1 MSLPLRC
8 AMNVSGVAVPQ
19 DDIRTV
25 KVNLALNERIDTFK
39 IVLNNEDDLHTEDYD
54 EGDVVEIWID
64 RNNPPTTK
72 VLKGIIEKKS
82 VKVDAKG
89 KDLLELEG
97 SDYSV
102 VFLNRYVVESYRD
115 KEISLIVKDLIA
127 KYAPSITTTNVNATT
142 VTLQDIRF
150 PYWKLS
156 ECLELLAKLAGL
168 WSYYVDSSLDL
179 HFFAPTSQDSGL
191 TITPSDLAELEYA
204 DDITPVKNAV
214 YVLGG
219 VDLAV
224 DQEKTGVAGGSL
236 SMADYW
242 YARPFSPT
250 RSEFKQLS
258 LYLEKLG
265 SPTSD
270 LEGEIREESEGL
282 PTGDLIKEFRYSK
295 NYLEVAAWKP
305 ISIEE
310 NLVTGKT
317 YWIILK
323 KVGDAE
329 NTYKWYHDGG
339 TTGTYAYSED
349 GINWTKNTSTYEL
362 AYKTYYGSRIIA
374 YAEDGVS
381 AGNYLRRDHV
391 VKDPSILSRQ
401 TARRIANRELE
412 RLRESVRDVEIPVQL
427 DSILKVGDM
436 VTVDVGK
443 LDGYYSV
450 TDVTLEVKPHLES
463 YAYKVRLSQRSEGL
477 EDYLKDLSDE
487 IRKTALGLEGIDT
500 TTPVDWYQMLSNPLK
515 LIDALYLNQRANLV
529 SSPFTVTDLLT
540 NTPKDSGTFVWG
552 TAKWAFSDWG

>member
-1 MSLPLRC
+1 MSTPLRGKV
-8 AMNVSGVAVPQ
+8 NISGVEVPQ
-19 DDIRTV
+19 DDIEKIT
-25 KVNLALNERIDTFK
+25 VNLALNERIDTFR
-39 IVLNNEDDLHTEDYD
+39 ITINNEDDLHTSDYN
-54 EGDVVEIWID
+54 EGNVVEIWID
-64 RNNPPTTK
+64 RNNPPMTK
-72 VLKGIIEKKS
+72 VFKGIIEKKT
-82 VKVDAKG
+82 VNVDAAG
-89 KDLLELEG
+89 KDFLELEG

-115 KEISLIVKDLIA
+115 KEISLIVKDLIE
-127 KYAPSITTTNVNATT
+127 KFAPSITTSHVDATT

-168 WSYYVDSSLDL
+168 WSYYVDSLLDL

-191 TITPSDLAELEYA
+191 TITVNDLAELEYA

-219 VDLAV
+219 VDLTV

-236 SMADYW
+236 SLADYW

-250 RSEFKQLS
+250 RSELKQLS
-258 LYLEKLG
+258 LYLEKIG
-265 SPTSD
+265 FPTSD
-270 LEGEIREESEGL
+270 LEGEIREELDGL
-282 PTGDLIKEFRYSK
+282 PAGELIKEFRYSK
-295 NYLEVAAWKP
+295 NYLEDAAWKP

-323 KVGDAE
+323 KIGDAE

-339 TTGTYAYSED
+339 ATGTYAYSAD
-349 GINWTKNTSTYEL
+349 GIDWTKSTATYEL
-362 AYKTYYGSRIIA
+362 AFKTYYGSRVIA
-374 YAEDGVS
+374 YAEDGIS
-381 AGNYLRRDHV
+381 AGYYLRRDHI
-391 VKDPSILSRQ
+391 VKDPAILSRQ
-401 TARRIANRELE
+401 IARRIANRELE
-412 RLRESVRDVEIPVQL
+412 RMRDRVRDVEIPVQL
-427 DSILKVGDM
+427 DTILSPGQM
-436 VTVDVGK
+436 VTVDVGNLVGFYK
-443 LDGYYSV
+443 V
-450 TDVTLEVKPHLES
+450 QDVTLEVKPHLES

-477 EDYLKDLSDE
+477 EDYLKDLADE

-500 TTPVDWYQMLSNPLK
+500 TTLVDWYQSLLDPIK

-529 SSPFTVTDLLT
+529 SSPFAVTDLLT

>member
-8 AMNVSGVAVPQ
+8 AVNVSGVAVPQ

-339 TTGTYAYSED
+339 ATGTYAYSED